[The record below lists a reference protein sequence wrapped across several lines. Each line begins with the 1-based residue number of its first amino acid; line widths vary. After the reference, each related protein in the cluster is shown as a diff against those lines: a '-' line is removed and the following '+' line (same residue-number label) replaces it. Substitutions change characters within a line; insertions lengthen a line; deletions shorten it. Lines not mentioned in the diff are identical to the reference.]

1 MLILDDIEKFIRN
14 HFALLREQI
23 TVIEREKAALIQK
36 LALYASEKEVLEL
49 ENENLKADIQKLTAV
64 IRKQNKDLE
73 KIDKAMAIKKQSFQD
88 NLPKAQLDILKLV
101 AAAVTNEENIAEA
114 VKRHRELVR
123 ADVEGLRKSGLIE
136 IQDTSGFLVCKLTQ
150 EGRRYLKSIGYI

>member
-36 LALYASEKEVLEL
+36 LAQYASEKEVLKL
-49 ENENLKADIQKLTAV
+49 ENENLKSDIQNLNAV

-73 KIDKAMAIKKQSFQD
+73 KIGKAIAIKKQSFHD
-88 NLPKAQLDILKLV
+88 NLPKSQVDILKLV
-101 AAAVTNEENIAEA
+101 AAAVTNEENMAES
-114 VKRHRELVR
+114 VKRHRELVQF
-123 ADVEGLRKSGLIE
+123 DVEELRKADLIE
-136 IQDTSGFLVCKLTQ
+136 IQDTSGFSVYKLTQ
-150 EGRRYLKSIGYI
+150 EGRRYLKSIGFI